1 MDNAPITV
9 QSIEELRRKITR
21 ILHAL
26 NADPALL
33 RAAAANPIF
42 ALEEIGYF
50 VPRELHRELDR
61 RVRFTAAERERLALL
76 TRKMHEA
83 AGATFDPDDA
93 EQLDETLFAR
103 LELPR
108 LPEAPVR
115 VTLPVPDRG
124 PDTVREG
131 AVHAAPPRT
140 ASRSRAALPEPAART
155 IAATHVLHPL
165 DVRYHLADATRDPLH
180 ALADAHPIMAPLLEY
195 RAIMARHAPFASR
208 ELYERIRR
216 DTTGGVRFTLRARL
230 HRKKEG

>member
-1 MDNAPITV
+1 MDNAPVTV
-9 QSIEELRRKITR
+9 QSIEELRRKITQ

-42 ALEEIGYF
+42 ALEEIGYH
-50 VPRELHRELDR
+50 VPQELHRELDR
-61 RVRFTAAERERLALL
+61 RVRFTAAERDRLAVL

-108 LPEAPVR
+108 LSDAPVR
-115 VTLPVPDRG
+115 VTLPESVP
-124 PDTVREG
+124 
-131 AVHAAPPRT
+131 
-140 ASRSRAALPEPAART
+140 RT
-155 IAATHVLHPL
+155 IAATHVRHPL
-165 DVRYHLADATRDPLH
+165 DVRYHLADASRDPLH
-180 ALADAHPIMAPLLEY
+180 ALADAHPIIAPLLEY
-195 RAIMARHAPFASR
+195 RAIMARHAPFAPR
-208 ELYERIRR
+208 ELYERIRS